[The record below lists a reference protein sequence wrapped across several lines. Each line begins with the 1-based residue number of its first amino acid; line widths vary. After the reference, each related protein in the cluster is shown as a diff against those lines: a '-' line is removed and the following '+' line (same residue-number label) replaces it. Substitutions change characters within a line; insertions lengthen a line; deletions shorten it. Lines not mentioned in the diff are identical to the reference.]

1 VPDHCCVLPL
11 FQYLSGKVA
20 GDMVYETVKLGD
32 VEVKNQV
39 VGLGAYFDDSF
50 GFLLSVMTA
59 VRDI

>member
-1 VPDHCCVLPL
+1 MPDHCCVLPL

-39 VGLGAYFDDSF
+39 VGLGEHFDDHLDSCC
-50 GFLLSVMTA
+50 
-59 VRDI
+59 R